1 LDNKGHVTGIKA
13 CPETVQRYLNEVK
26 VATYPQI
33 LPNIDEYEIEDK
45 SVLIFDDRIIF
56 SNPGKIYG
64 NLTIEDLK
72 RDDYVSSIRNKLLA
86 EAYYLTGDI
95 EKYGTGYVRIRRI
108 LKDSPEVLFD
118 LSMIGVFF
126 RVELRA
132 VSVDSENLP
141 ENLPENLTEKLTET
155 QQDIRI

>member
-1 LDNKGHVTGIKA
+1 M
-13 CPETVQRYLNEVK
+13 
-26 VATYPQI
+26 
-33 LPNIDEYEIEDK
+33 
-45 SVLIFDDRIIF
+45 
-56 SNPGKIYG
+56 SNPGNVYG

-118 LSMIGVFF
+118 LNLVGDFF
-126 RVELRA
+126 RVELTTISGK
-132 VSVDSENLP
+132 VKNLP
-141 ENLPENLTEKLTET
+141 VNLPVNLPET
-155 QQDIRI
+155 QQDIIKNILTNSKVTYDELAGITGKTRETIRVHINKLKKMGVIKRFGSDKGGHWQVTPQENK